1 MTDSPP
7 APASTWPELLKA
19 ARTPRE
25 VLVIVRDFVASWTPQ
40 EVDSLP
46 HGCGLPLR
54 FQEPEDVIL
63 YTFALS
69 QARLAGK
76 ENDALSRM
84 WGFFMEASQRAGALM
99 DREKAREAANSVA
112 ADRTED

>member
-1 MTDSPP
+1 MTHRSP
-7 APASTWPELLKA
+7 APARTWPELLKA
-19 ARTPRE
+19 ARTARE
-25 VLVIVRDFVASWTPQ
+25 VVDIARNFVASWTPQ
-40 EVDSLP
+40 EVKALP
-46 HGCGLPLR
+46 QGCDLPLR

-84 WGFFMEASQRAGALM
+84 WSFFMEASQRAGALM
-99 DREKAREAANSVA
+99 DREKARVAANSVA
-112 ADRTED
+112 VDRTED